1 MVDLSKMKPIGRKL
15 WVKKKWDAY
24 QGSKVCTAIK
34 AATKAYEEPTSKEME
49 CVLDKPKWRA
59 TIDRKV
65 NYLLARK
72 PVCKDHQEELD
83 DMLDFIR
90 ESAKQLLLR
99 RSLVWVVQ
107 GDGESID
114 PKPYI
119 MNNTIVIYSDEYKEV
134 PIAYIRKY
142 VDVEVDALTGTETEV
157 EYFECYYESDEVWH
171 RDTFCYTKDS
181 EDREDT
187 LKQAPLFIELGK
199 TGDAPLF
206 AYVQKLLEAFDHVL
220 EHQDNTV
227 VKNTKP
233 LVEVRGYTGTPD
245 EDLESAI
252 NVDGIAKVDGNG
264 GVTIHTRSM
273 DSASIDLWARRLLQ
287 EYYEATAT
295 VGKENELSYA
305 QSGKAMDR
313 LFVDMENSARET
325 ARTLEIAL
333 KAYFKYKD
341 GVDVDIIWNTD
352 RPIDDA
358 EIINAIAASRG
369 LVSDLTL
376 LEQHPW
382 VDDVEEEQKRLE
394 KQQMGGFE
402 ELKESGEG
410 DDDELYD
417 HW

>member
-15 WVKKKWDAY
+15 WVKKKWDTY
-24 QGSKVCTAIK
+24 QVSKVCAAIK
-34 AATKAYEEPTSKEME
+34 AATKAYDEPTSKEME
-49 CVLDKPKWRA
+49 CVFDKPKWRT

-65 NYLLARK
+65 DYLLARK
-72 PVCKDHQEELD
+72 PLCKDHQDELD
-83 DMLDFIR
+83 SLLDFIR

-99 RSLVWVVQ
+99 GSLVWVVQ
-107 GDGESID
+107 GDGASID

-119 MNNTIVIYSDEYKEV
+119 MNNTLVVYSDEYKEV

-142 VDVEVDALTGTETEV
+142 VDVEVDALTGAETEV
-157 EYFECYYESDEVWH
+157 EYFECYYEGGEVWH
-171 RDTFCYTKDS
+171 RDTFCYTKDN
-181 EDREDT
+181 EDKEDT
-187 LKQAPLFIELGK
+187 LKQAPLFVELGK

-206 AYVQKLLEAFDHVL
+206 AYVQRLLEAFDHIL
-220 EHQDNTV
+220 KHQDETV
-227 VKNTKP
+227 VKNTTP
-233 LVEVRGYTGTPD
+233 LTEVRGYTGTPN
-245 EDLESAI
+245 EDLVSAI

-273 DSASIDLWARRLLQ
+273 DSASIDLWAKRLLQ

-295 VGKENELSYA
+295 VGKENELAYA

-313 LFVDMENSARET
+313 LFIDMENSAREM
-325 ARTLEIAL
+325 AHTLEVAL

-341 GVDVDIIWNTD
+341 NADVDIIWNTD

-382 VDDVEEEQKRLE
+382 VDDVNEEQRRLE
-394 KQQMGGFE
+394 KQQMAGFE
-402 ELKESGEG
+402 DLTESKE
-410 DDDELYD
+410 DDDDGLD
-417 HW
+417 GDW